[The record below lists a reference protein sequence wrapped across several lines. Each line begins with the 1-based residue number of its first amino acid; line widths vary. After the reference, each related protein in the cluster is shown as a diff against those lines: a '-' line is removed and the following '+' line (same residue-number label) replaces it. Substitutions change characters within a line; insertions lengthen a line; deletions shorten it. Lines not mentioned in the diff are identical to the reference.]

1 MPRYVAER
9 TLRAPLDDVWAFLA
23 DPYNLGDWW
32 PGVSGVEPDRRG
44 LASGARWKVVGPSQP
59 SYFRRPQASGT
70 LVVLAVAPHERL
82 AFQLTR
88 DRIEADIA
96 LRAAGEQRTEV
107 SLAVAAPFLSGLRR
121 RFPARALDRL
131 DERLQTATDV

>member
-9 TLRAPLDDVWAFLA
+9 TLCAPLDDVWAFLA

-96 LRAAGEQRTEV
+96 LRAAGERRTEV
-107 SLAVAAPFLSGLRR
+107 SLVVTTPFLSGLRR

-131 DERLQTATDV
+131 DDRLQTATDV

>member
-9 TLRAPLDDVWAFLA
+9 VLRAPIDDVWAFLA

-44 LASGARWKVVGPSQP
+44 LAAGARWKVVGPNQP

-70 LVVLAVAPHERL
+70 LVVLDVAPLERL

-88 DRIEADIA
+88 DRIEADITLQA
-96 LRAAGEQRTEV
+96 TGEQRTQV
-107 SLAVAAPFLSGLRR
+107 SLVVAAPFLSGLRR

-131 DERLQTATDV
+131 YERLQTATDV